1 MSSAADCSKPLE
13 NLRSLVDDGAG
24 LRLRTTP
31 TAMEATSE
39 GGDREQERKGA
50 ERRDMLLE
58 RPKRIKGNFFIVG
71 AELDPKLEN

>member
-1 MSSAADCSKPLE
+1 M
-13 NLRSLVDDGAG
+13 VDDGTG
-24 LRLRTTP
+24 LRLRPTP
-31 TAMEATSE
+31 TATEATSE